1 MRRVVVQIDISRD
14 IRKMDALGLLPR
26 LTDDKTTGRGIL
38 WGTDAYAYQGS
49 SYEKD
54 HEIKADLITGQNAEL
69 IQTRASKAMA
79 AQSERTRQRAEVF
92 TPIWVCRQMNDQA
105 DDVWFGRKNAF
116 FVEATPTEVVDF
128 TDTPG
133 WKKYVDSRRM
143 EITCG
148 EGPFLVSRYDAD
160 TGEIIPVQDRVGMLD
175 RKLRV
180 VSENA
185 ASEEEWVKWAI
196 RAVESVYGF
205 EFQGDNLLIARINVL
220 MTFAEYMQQR
230 WGREP
235 TLAEYRKVANTV
247 AWNLWQMDG
256 LTGTIPYAYVQDE
269 PQYIQESLFDG
280 MEEDFPVEPKNP
292 QPRCTIYDWRA
303 REPLLYQTRLD
314 ENEKEKRGK
323 AAT

>member
-1 MRRVVVQIDISRD
+1 MGRVVVQIDISKD
-14 IRKMDALGLLPR
+14 IRKMDALGILPR
-26 LTDDKTTGRGIL
+26 LTDDKTTGKGIL
-38 WGTDAYAYQGS
+38 WATDAYAYQGS

-54 HEIKADLITGQNAEL
+54 HEIRADLITGQNAEL

-116 FVEATPTEVVDF
+116 FVESTPTEAVDF

-160 TGEIIPVQDRVGMLD
+160 TGEMIPVQDRVGMLD

-256 LTGTIPYAYVQDE
+256 LTGTVPYAYVQDE

-280 MEEDFPVEPKNP
+280 MEEEFPVEPKNP